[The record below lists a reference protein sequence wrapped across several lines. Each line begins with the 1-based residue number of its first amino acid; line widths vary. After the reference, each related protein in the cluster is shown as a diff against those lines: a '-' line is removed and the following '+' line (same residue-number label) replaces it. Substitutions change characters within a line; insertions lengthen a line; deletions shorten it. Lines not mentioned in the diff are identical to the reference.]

1 LLRNQ
6 NKPEQTVTYCN
17 CFVGSRSESGAFGTL
32 FLQSVSSFAF
42 TPAKTVTKAERERR
56 EASKQ
61 AERPL
66 LTAFDNALRRAA

>member
-1 LLRNQ
+1 M
-6 NKPEQTVTYCN
+6 
-17 CFVGSRSESGAFGTL
+17 
-32 FLQSVSSFAF
+32 QSVSSIAF

-66 LTAFDNALRRAA
+66 LTAFDNKLDYLAVLMFFKLCQIIETKTTDNNE